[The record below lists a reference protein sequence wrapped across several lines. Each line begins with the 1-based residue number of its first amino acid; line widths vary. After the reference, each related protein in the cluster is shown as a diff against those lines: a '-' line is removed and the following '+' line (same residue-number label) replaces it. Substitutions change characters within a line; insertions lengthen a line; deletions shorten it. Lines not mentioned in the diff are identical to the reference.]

1 MVSNPLTDPE
11 WADRSVD
18 LIDRVVAT
26 VRRYTTQPIVA
37 TARGLVFGLLA
48 AFGIIGVIVVLG
60 IGITRGLQAALDAAM
75 PRDAA
80 VWASS
85 SSGIPAIRRFCST
98 RFLAILLR
106 WMACSFVAAAFISA
120 TNSDS
125 VSASASA
132 STSAKSADPALARK
146 SLTRFLAILPR

>member
-26 VRRYTTQPIVA
+26 VRRYTAQPIVA

-48 AFGIIGVIVVLG
+48 GFGIIAVIVVLG
-60 IGITRGLQAALDAAM
+60 VGITRGLQEALDAAM

-80 VWASS
+80 VWLSYFIL
-85 SSGIPAIRRFCST
+85 SGLC
-98 RFLAILLR
+98 FLAGTLLMR
-106 WMACSFVAAAFISA
+106 KRFKPDEESA
-120 TNSDS
+120 
-125 VSASASA
+125 
-132 STSAKSADPALARK
+132 P
-146 SLTRFLAILPR
+146 